1 MDKRVFFEKVAL
13 MREAQKDFFRT
24 RSNDA
29 LRKSKALEAEIDHE
43 ICLLYTSD
51 AADEY

>member
-1 MDKRVFFEKVAL
+1 M
-13 MREAQKDFFRT
+13 
-24 RSNDA
+24 SNWTETA
-29 LRKSKALEAEIDHE
+29 IKCLRDEAEALLGLIPN